1 MVTKKNI
8 SELDFN
14 NISDY
19 FFYIIESINNGQ
31 KQQAKEL
38 FIKLSANQ
46 KLDFYLFCNVT
57 KNPLVPILDIVNPL

>member
-8 SELDFN
+8 TELDFK

-19 FFYIIESINNGQ
+19 FYYILESITNGQ
-31 KQQAKEL
+31 NKQAKEL

-57 KNPLVPILDIVNPL
+57 KNPLVPILDIVNN

>member
-8 SELDFN
+8 TELDFDN
-14 NISDY
+14 VSDY
-19 FFYIIESINNGQ
+19 FYYILESITNGQ
-31 KQQAKEL
+31 NNQAKEL

-57 KNPLVPILDIVNPL
+57 KNPLVPILDIVNN

>member
-8 SELDFN
+8 TELDFN

-19 FFYIIESINNGQ
+19 FYNILESITNGQ
-31 KQQAKEL
+31 NNQAKEL

-57 KNPLVPILDIVNPL
+57 KNPLVPILDIVNN

>member
-8 SELDFN
+8 TELDFN

-19 FFYIIESINNGQ
+19 FYYILESITYGQ
-31 KQQAKEL
+31 NKQTKEL

-57 KNPLVPILDIVNPL
+57 KNPLVPILDIVNN

>member
-8 SELDFN
+8 TELDFN

-19 FFYIIESINNGQ
+19 FYYILESITYGQ
-31 KQQAKEL
+31 NKQAKEL

-57 KNPLVPILDIVNPL
+57 KNPLVPILDIVNN